1 MGVEELEGTKKA
13 NLIGLSRV
21 VSKNDSIVYDS
32 FENYWIID
40 TQIMDEKKYTIKNP
54 SIKTEWIGI
63 PNDSERWSGY

>member
-32 FENYWIID
+32 FESYWIID
-40 TQIMDEKKYTIKNP
+40 T
-54 SIKTEWIGI
+54 
-63 PNDSERWSGY
+63 

>member
-1 MGVEELEGTKKA
+1 MGAEELEGTQKA

-32 FENYWIID
+32 FESYWMID
-40 TQIMDEKKYTIKNP
+40 TQIMDDKKHTIKNS